1 MGQMTL
7 KAEDRNPVAIS
18 SRALDD
24 DQALVDSSPNP
35 GRDQALV
42 NGFSAK
48 SAL

>member
-7 KAEDRNPVAIS
+7 KAEDRNPVATS
-18 SRALDD
+18 SPNLGD

-35 GRDQALV
+35 PRDQALV

-48 SAL
+48 SAS